1 MTLSKQ
7 LLLLISALF
16 LAIFT
21 VNYIISIQNIRSYL
35 QIEAQV
41 HVQDT
46 ATSLG
51 LSLSPYILKESD
63 PILQTMISAIFDMGY
78 YKEIK
83 LDNAEDKT
91 LVKLSNNKVFEEV
104 PGWFIN
110 FLPLETTSAASE
122 ISSGWTL
129 GGTVY
134 VTINPGYAYLK
145 LYQQAKSAFYYSLV
159 SFLLSV
165 GLLIFVLRLTLK
177 PLKTI
182 NDLALT
188 IADGHFETIASLPW
202 TTEVKNVAHSMNIM
216 SRKLSGLMATLN
228 DKLSYLSKKLQLD
241 SLTGLYNKT
250 TFDSDLK
257 QLYLENTEAFLFLI
271 KTDSLTSL
279 IKERG
284 SEAID
289 VFLQSCASQFQQ
301 TAQNFSSETTVY
313 HFYGAEFAILARN
326 IQPTQAEILA
336 KSLSITLSHLG
347 DIHQKDDIG
356 HIGVVAIDLLGPS
369 EDMLP
374 AAYEAYEQALIIGP
388 NKYFI
393 RTGVDRAK
401 DIAEWKTLVFDIVD
415 RNSYKIQYT
424 TPMLR
429 ISDNRSL
436 MEEAFIQVFD
446 TQGSPLPVGIFVA
459 IAEKYEKIVALDQ
472 GMIEKVLSQ
481 LKDSSSSLN
490 IAVNLSTRTIK
501 NSDFRTWF
509 SNQLKQNAS
518 IVSQLIISFSAYAAA
533 KDFNTYHE
541 FIKFLHAFGVRV
553 MLKRFDSQSL
563 SLNKLKILKPD
574 FVRLNREFSNNLQD
588 DHEKVSFLQTIKEM
602 GDLLDI
608 SILAENIRSDIDF
621 DTVKNLGLDG
631 ASR

>member
-7 LLLLISALF
+7 LLLLISTLF

-21 VNYIISIQNIRSYL
+21 VNYIISVQNIRSYL

-41 HVQDT
+41 HAQDT

-51 LSLSPYILKESD
+51 LSLSPYILKETD

-83 LDNAEDKT
+83 LDNAEGKT

-110 FLPLETTSAASE
+110 LLPLETTTAASE

-188 IADGHFETIASLPW
+188 IADGHFETIPSLPW

-216 SRKLSGLMATLN
+216 SRKLSGIMAKLN

-250 TFDSDLK
+250 TFDADLK
-257 QLYLENTEAFLFLI
+257 QLYLESTEAFLFLI

-289 VFLQSCASQFQQ
+289 VFLQSCASQLQQ
-301 TAQNFSSETTVY
+301 TAQNFSRETTVY
-313 HFYGAEFAILARN
+313 HFYGAEFAILSRN
-326 IQPTQAEILA
+326 IQLPHAEKLA
-336 KSLSITLSHLG
+336 KSLSRTLSNLG
-347 DIHQKDDIG
+347 VTHQKDDIG
-356 HIGVVAIDLLGPS
+356 HIGVVAIDLLGTS
-369 EDMLP
+369 EDMLS

-401 DIAEWKTLVFDIVD
+401 DIAEWKSLVFDIVD

-424 TPMLR
+424 APMLR

-436 MEEAFIQVFD
+436 MEEAFIQVCD

-472 GMIEKVLSQ
+472 GMLEKVLDQ

-501 NSDFRTWF
+501 NSDFRAWF
-509 SNQLKQNAS
+509 SNQLKQNSS
-518 IVSQLIISFSAYAAA
+518 IVPQLIISFSAYAAA
-533 KDFNTYHE
+533 KDFNSYHE

-553 MLKRFDSQSL
+553 MLKRFDNQSL

-574 FVRLNREFSNNLQD
+574 FVRLSREFSNNLQD
-588 DHEKVSFLQTIKEM
+588 DHEKISFLQTIKEM

-608 SILAENIRSDIDF
+608 SILAENIRSDIDL
-621 DTVKNLGLDG
+621 DTVKNLGFDG

>member
-21 VNYIISIQNIRSYL
+21 VNYVISIQNIRSYL
-35 QIEAQV
+35 QIEAQA
-41 HVQDT
+41 HAQDT

-51 LSLSPYILKESD
+51 LSLSPYMLKESD
-63 PILQTMISAIFDMGY
+63 PILKTMISAIFDMGY

-83 LDNAEDKT
+83 LSNAEDQT
-91 LVKLSNNKVFEEV
+91 LVKMTNNKVFEEV

-110 FLPLETTSAASE
+110 LLPMETTTAESE

-145 LYQQAKSAFYYSLV
+145 LYQQAKSAFYYSLL

-165 GLLIFVLRLTLK
+165 ALLIFVLRFTLK
-177 PLKTI
+177 PLKNI
-182 NDLALT
+182 NELALT
-188 IADGHFETIASLPW
+188 IAEGNFETIVHLPW

-216 SRKLSGLMATLN
+216 SRKLSGVMVNLN
-228 DKLSYLSKKLQLD
+228 DKLSSLGQKLLLD
-241 SLTGLYNKT
+241 RLTGLYNKN

-279 IKERG
+279 VKERG

-289 VFLQSCASQFQQ
+289 AFLQSCASQFKQ
-301 TAQNFSSETTVY
+301 TAQNFSSETTAY
-313 HFYGAEFAILARN
+313 HFYGAEFAVLARN
-326 IQPTQAEILA
+326 IQPPQAVQLA
-336 KSLSITLSHLG
+336 KSLSITLSELG
-347 DIHQKDDIG
+347 HTHQKNDIG
-356 HIGVVAIDLLGPS
+356 HMGVVAIDLLGSP

-374 AAYEAYEQALIIGP
+374 AAYEAYEQAVIIGQ
-388 NKYFI
+388 NSYYI
-393 RTGVDRAK
+393 RTGDDRAK
-401 DIAEWKTLVFDIVD
+401 DIAEWKTLVFDIVE
-415 RNSYKIQYT
+415 RNSYKIQFT
-424 TPMLR
+424 GPM
-429 ISDNRSL
+429 IHFTDNRIL

-446 TQGSPLPVGIFVA
+446 KHGASLPVGIFVA

-472 GMIEKVLSQ
+472 GMIEKVIDQ
-481 LKDSSSSLN
+481 LNGASSSLN

-509 SNQLKQNAS
+509 SNQLKQNTS
-518 IVSQLIISFSAYAAA
+518 IVPQLIISFSAYAVA
-533 KDFNTYHE
+533 KDFNAYHE
-541 FIKFLHAFGVRV
+541 FIKFLHGYEVRV
-553 MLKRFDSQSL
+553 ILKRFDSQSM
-563 SLNKLKILKPD
+563 SLNQLKTIKPD
-574 FVRLNREFSNNLQD
+574 FVRLSRELSNELQGD
-588 DHEKVSFLQTIKEM
+588 NEKVSFLQTLKEI
-602 GDLLDI
+602 GSLLDI
-608 SILAENIRSDIDF
+608 AILAENIRTDADF
-621 DTVKNLGLDG
+621 DIVRNIGLDG